1 MKVKKSILT
10 IIITLVCLCFTSS
23 CDVYTE
29 APKFKSQ
36 KSIWKEK
43 NRVSVEY
50 IGEGVKIITID
61 KHEYIMYRDDNNA
74 ASVGGIIHKI
84 DCKRCNELFHR

>member
-1 MKVKKSILT
+1 MAISFLGVCIIL
-10 IIITLVCLCFTSS
+10 S
-23 CDVYTE
+23 CDINTKY
-29 APKFKSQ
+29 PKYKSQ
-36 KSIWKEK
+36 ETIWKEK

-84 DCKRCNELFHR
+84 DCKRCDELFHR